1 MPYQPTLPERK
12 YIETTSI
19 AQPGWLSQPPVDPP
33 SHQQLW
39 VEVQQERCLNRLIQR
54 FSYWVVCK
62 LRNTA
67 VKPDTALQ
75 ATAEMLQIVVEE
87 LSRTFSGSAAAILP
101 DRWEALPGHGSTP
114 EHLYTVTCMACDL
127 VNLPAPTTYW
137 RSQTY
142 HGISLNLGDRLT
154 GGDLQ
159 QLQNQFPDQ
168 FWQVWDQQA
177 SPTQPLLGWLFVSPP
192 PALPGLDREQ
202 LQSTYFSLIGRAIDQ
217 GTLALQ
223 QVRLIQQQQQ
233 QQQELAIR
241 NQELLQISR
250 LKGEFLANT
259 SHEIRTPL
267 SSILGF
273 THLLREQ
280 DYDPN
285 NPKHR
290 EYLNIIL
297 TSGQHLLALLNDI
310 LDLSKIEANQLSLQW
325 EILDIAAI
333 CETALMLVREKAHD
347 KGLEL
352 WFQRDPSATTLV
364 ADGLRLK
371 QMLFNLLSNALKFT
385 PAGRVGLEVLQVD
398 NRLQFRVWDTGTGIS
413 AEQQQQLFRP
423 YSQLE
428 NGTAT
433 ETGTGLGLALTQ
445 KLAELHGGTVEVQS
459 QVNQGSCFTICLPLL
474 PPNLESHLTPMATSF
489 QEGDRAINLPAPAI
503 IPAPNAAGETVQP
516 SVVPDRPRLLLVE
529 DNPHNARLLMTY
541 LHKTGYEVVW
551 VEDGTAMWQ
560 KLQEFIPAL
569 ILMDINLPGEDGLEL
584 TRQLQQQERYQ
595 SIPVIAQTAMAM
607 SGDRD
612 ICLAAGAQDYIS
624 KPIDFQQ
631 LASLLKKYIP
641 PNP

>member
-19 AQPGWLSQPPVDPP
+19 AQPGWLSQPPADLP

-39 VEVQQERCLNRLIQR
+39 VEVQQERCLNRLMQR
-54 FSYWVVCK
+54 FSHWVVCK

-67 VKPDTALQ
+67 AQPDTALQ

-87 LSRTFSGSAAAILP
+87 LSRTFAGSAAAILP
-101 DRWEALPGHGSTP
+101 DRCETQPGQGVAP
-114 EHLYTVTCMACDL
+114 ENLYTVTCIACDL
-127 VNLPAPTTYW
+127 VNLPTPATYW
-137 RSQTY
+137 RSQAY
-142 HGISLNLGDRLT
+142 RGISLNLGDRLT

-159 QLQNQFPDQ
+159 QLQNHFPDQ

-177 SPTQPLLGWLFVSPP
+177 SSAQPLLGWLFVSPP
-192 PALPGLDREQ
+192 PALAGLEREH

-233 QQQELAIR
+233 QQQQLVIR

-325 EILDIAAI
+325 EILDVEAI

-385 PAGRVGLEVLQVD
+385 PAGRVGLEVRQID
-398 NRLQFRVWDTGTGIS
+398 NSLQFKVWDTGSGIS
-413 AEQQQQLFRP
+413 AEQQQRLFRP
-423 YSQLE
+423 YSQLD
-428 NGTAT
+428 NGIAT

-459 QVNQGSCFTICLPLL
+459 QVNRGSCFTISLPLI
-474 PPNLESHLTPMATSF
+474 PPNLENNQPATASSS
-489 QEGDRAINLPAPAI
+489 QEGDRAVNFPVPVITPTPR
-503 IPAPNAAGETVQP
+503 AAGETVRP
-516 SVVPDRPRLLLVE
+516 AVVSDRPRLLLVE

-541 LHKTGYEVVW
+541 LHKTGYEAVW

-584 TRQLQQQERYQ
+584 TRQLQQQVRYQ

-607 SGDRD
+607 NGDRD
-612 ICLAAGAQDYIS
+612 ICLAAGARDYIS

-631 LASLLKKYIP
+631 LASLLTKYI
-641 PNP
+641 